1 MEENPNIDNYQ
12 DEGID
17 ILALVKQL
25 WAGRIAPS
33 FSWCWVLWPR
43 SR

>member
-12 DEGID
+12 DEGIA

-25 WAGRIAPS
+25 WAGRRTVSVGTVS
-33 FSWCWVLWPR
+33 FMALG
-43 SR
+43 